1 MQIQHD
7 MLAQP
12 RVIFVVY
19 TLQIQGVKWLQMV
32 KDDRFVMGMGGTVKT
47 FVPLFWVPSI
57 WAHLKKIKWVNNS
70 LHKIFCHTVTG
81 NTFSIYRRML

>member
-1 MQIQHD
+1 MQTQHD
-7 MLAQP
+7 VLAQP
-12 RVIFVVY
+12 RVIFLVY

-32 KDDRFVMGMGGTVKT
+32 RDDRFVMGIGGTVKT

-70 LHKIFCHTVTG
+70 LHKIFCHIVTG